1 LPGATNPADDS
12 FSILFMNGRINARTQ
27 ICRRLF
33 QPAETPV
40 AAPEMA

>member
-1 LPGATNPADDS
+1 MSPADES
-12 FSILFMNGRINARTQ
+12 FSILFMNGDINARTQ
-27 ICRRLF
+27 ICRTFF